1 MSTKT
6 NSTNTIVK
14 KDTDNEW
21 DRNAISVL
29 LDAAKHLQGSA
40 ATRQTIRTFRREV
53 QEPHPKKVKVTS
65 KDDDKATDPFL
76 YFSSDKRRLEYLLG
90 RELPH
95 VPADGE
101 KPEERKTRI
110 SFEVDP
116 FYSLVTS
123 FPELLGVEEI
133 SGDEDESLSESINDE

>member
-14 KDTDNEW
+14 RDADNEW

-40 ATRQTIRTFRREV
+40 ATRETIHTFRREV
-53 QEPHPKKVKVTS
+53 QEPKPKKVKVTS
-65 KDDDKATDPFL
+65 KANYKATDPFL

-90 RELPH
+90 RELPQ

-101 KPEERKTRI
+101 KPKERKTRI

-116 FYSLVTS
+116 LYSIVTS
-123 FPELLGVEEI
+123 YPELLGVEEI
-133 SGDEDESLSESINDE
+133 PDDEDEPLSESINDE